1 MGAGRTVLVVDDSKL
16 HHQMYQ
22 LTFSRPALQGYR
34 LLHAFDGSQGLAL
47 FTTNPELAIV
57 FLDLNMPVMTG
68 LEFLARRQRD
78 ALHPHV
84 PIVLVTT
91 ESSPEDEAR
100 GKAAGAWQY
109 LRKPFTPEQI
119 EALVV
124 RAAELA
130 GQPGRA

>member
-1 MGAGRTVLVVDDSKL
+1 M
-16 HHQMYQ
+16 
-22 LTFSRPALQGYR
+22 QGYR
-34 LLHAFDGSQGLAL
+34 LLHAFDGGQGLAL
-47 FTTNPELAIV
+47 FTTNPDLAIV

-100 GKAAGAWQY
+100 GRAAGAWQY

-119 EALVV
+119 EALVL